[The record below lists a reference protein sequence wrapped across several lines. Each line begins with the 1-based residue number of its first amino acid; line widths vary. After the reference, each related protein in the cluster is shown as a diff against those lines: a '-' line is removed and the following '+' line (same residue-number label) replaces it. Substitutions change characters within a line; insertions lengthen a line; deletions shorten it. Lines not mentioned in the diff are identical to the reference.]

1 MSDGCWDV
9 MNMPQRIASIIALI
23 AFALC
28 LLQGMA
34 VENTFSTTVVRAL
47 LAMAGTYVI
56 GLIVGLMCERMLEDT
71 PKPKPEKVE
80 NSARRIEKSD
90 R

>member
-1 MSDGCWDV
+1 MI
-9 MNMPQRIASIIALI
+9 MPQRIASIIALI

-28 LLQGMA
+28 LLQGLA
-34 VENTFSTTVVRAL
+34 AENTFSTTVLRAL

-56 GLIVGLMCERMLEDT
+56 GLIVGRMGERMLEDT
-71 PKPKPEKVE
+71 PKPKPENEE
-80 NSARRIEKSD
+80 NSARRIETSD